1 MKKILLAAAVPS
13 LALLWAM
20 AQAAKPTSV
29 GYVDIVRTLQNLEQT
44 KASEARLAELVKTQS
59 ARSDELLAEIQAV
72 QAELESFKADTP
84 AFNETKRKVT
94 DALGR
99 KRAFDEFAKRKIEA
113 ERSKDI
119 RAIYSSM
126 KVSVGELCKA
136 QGVDVVMVDDATQP
150 FDPNDPRNAM
160 EQISSRRTLWFNPA
174 IDLTDALIK
183 QMNAAKP
190 TTPAPAAGQAK

>member
-1 MKKILLAAAVPS
+1 MKKTLLVAAVPT

-59 ARSDELLAEIQAV
+59 SRSDELLAEIQSM
-72 QAELESFKADTP
+72 QAELESFKPDTP

-94 DALGR
+94 DAMGR
-99 KRAFDEFAKRKIEA
+99 KRAFDEFAKRKVEA

-119 RAIYSSM
+119 RAIYGAM
-126 KVSVGELCKA
+126 KTSVAELCKA

-150 FDPNDPRNAM
+150 FDSNDPRNAM
-160 EQISSRRTLWFNPA
+160 EQISSRRTLWFNPS

-183 QMNAAKP
+183 QMNAASSA
-190 TTPAPAAGQAK
+190 APAAAGKAK

>member
-1 MKKILLAAAVPS
+1 MKKILLVAALPA

-20 AQAAKPTSV
+20 ARADRPTSV

-59 ARSDELLAEIQAV
+59 ARSDELLAEIQSM
-72 QAELESFKADTP
+72 QAELESFKQDTP

-94 DALGR
+94 DAIGR

-113 ERSKDI
+113 ERAKDI
-119 RAIYSSM
+119 RAIYTAM
-126 KVSVGELCKA
+126 KTSVADLCKA

-150 FDPNDPRNAM
+150 FDPNDPRNPM

-190 TTPAPAAGQAK
+190 AAAAGQAK